1 MIGSVKEMMN
11 SDRRRKI
18 ALLVFSVIV
27 VLGIAGILF
36 YVSYHRSHISTDDAF
51 VAGKIHVIASKVPGT
66 VKAVHCHDNRA
77 VKEGDLLVEIDP
89 QDYDVR
95 VREAESAVS
104 AENSKLAEI
113 ASRVEVTQK
122 QLREFE
128 YRLESARANLKLQ
141 EANLK
146 QADLDLTRARRLYK
160 KEILP
165 EEKLEKAKTNFD
177 VSKARVDAARE
188 QLKQAEAALETQ
200 GAVIR
205 QTDSAFQAQRSLVR
219 QRQEL
224 KNAVDLKKSYTR
236 IYAPSDGYVTKKAL
250 EVGNQIQAGQPLMAV
265 VPLGDVWVIANYK
278 ETQLERVK
286 AGQRVRIEVD
296 TYPGK
301 EFEGVVDSIMAGTGS
316 VFSLFPPE
324 NATGNFVKV
333 VQRIPV
339 KIVLKKGADPEHIL
353 RVGMSVEPTIII
365 DK

>member
-1 MIGSVKEMMN
+1 LGPAKEMIN
-11 SDRRRKI
+11 NHRRKFLAI
-18 ALLVFSVIV
+18 IVFSVIV
-27 VLGIAGILF
+27 VLGIVGILF
-36 YVSYHRSHISTDDAF
+36 YMSYLKSHVSTDDAF
-51 VAGKIHVIASKVPGT
+51 VTGKIHVIASKVPGT
-66 VKAVHCHDNRA
+66 VKAVHVHDNQS
-77 VKEGDLLVEIDP
+77 VKQGDLLVEIDS

-104 AENSKLAEI
+104 AESSKLAEI
-113 ASRVEVTQK
+113 SSRVEVTRK

-146 QADLDLTRARRLYK
+146 QADLDLTRAQRLYK

-165 EEKLEKAKTNFD
+165 EERLERAKTNYD
-177 VSKARVDAARE
+177 VARAQVDAVKE

-200 GAVIR
+200 KAVIR
-205 QTDSAFQAQRSLVR
+205 QTDSAFQAQGSLLR
-219 QRQEL
+219 QRQEVR
-224 KNAVDLKKSYTR
+224 KGEDLKRSYTR
-236 IYAPSDGYVTKKAL
+236 IYAPSDGYVTKKSL

-286 AGQRVRIEVD
+286 PGQKVNIRVD

-301 EFEGVVDSIMAGTGS
+301 AFEGVVDSIMAGTGS
-316 VFSLFPPE
+316 IFSLFPPE

-339 KIVLKKGADPEHIL
+339 KIVLKKGADPEHKL

>member
-1 MIGSVKEMMN
+1 LGPVREMMN
-11 SDRRRKI
+11 SQGRRKI
-18 ALLVFSVIV
+18 ALLVFSAIV

-36 YVSYHRSHISTDDAF
+36 YMSYLKSHVSTDDAF
-51 VAGKIHVIASKVPGT
+51 VTGKIHVIASKVPGT
-66 VKAVHCHDNRA
+66 VKAVHVHDNQS
-77 VKEGDLLVEIDP
+77 VKQGDLLVEIDS

-95 VREAESAVS
+95 VREAESAVG
-104 AENSKLAEI
+104 AESSKLAEI
-113 ASRVEVTQK
+113 SSRVEVTRK

-165 EEKLEKAKTNFD
+165 EEKLERAKTNYD
-177 VSKARVDAARE
+177 VARARVDAVNE

-200 GAVIR
+200 KAVIR
-205 QTDSAFQAQRSLVR
+205 QTDSAFQAQGSLLK
-219 QRQEL
+219 QRQEVR
-224 KNAVDLKKSYTR
+224 KGEDLKRSYTR
-236 IYAPSDGYVTKKAL
+236 IYAPSDGYVTKKSL

-265 VPLGDVWVIANYK
+265 VPLGDVWVVANYK

-286 AGQRVRIEVD
+286 PGQKVNIRVD

-301 EFEGVVDSIMAGTGS
+301 AFEGVVDSIMAGTGS
-316 VFSLFPPE
+316 IFSLFPPE

-339 KIVLKKGADPEHIL
+339 KIVLKKGADPEHKL

>member
-1 MIGSVKEMMN
+1 MGSVSVMMN
-11 SDRRRKI
+11 DQRRRTV
-18 ALLVFSVIV
+18 ALLVFAVIV

-36 YVSYHRSHISTDDAF
+36 YVNYKKSHISTDDAF

-66 VKAVHCHDNRA
+66 VKAVHVHDNRP
-77 VKEGDLLVEIDP
+77 VKQGDLLVEIDA

-104 AENSKLAEI
+104 AESSKLAEI
-113 ASRVEVTQK
+113 SSRVEVARK
-122 QLREFE
+122 QLREYE
-128 YRLESARANLKLQ
+128 HRLASARANLKLQ

-177 VSKARVDAARE
+177 VAGAQVDAARE

-200 GAVIR
+200 RALIR
-205 QTDSAFQAQRSLVR
+205 QTDSAFQAQGSVLR
-219 QRQEL
+219 QRQEV
-224 KNAVDLKKSYTR
+224 KKAEDLKMSYTR
-236 IYAPSDGYVTKKAL
+236 IYAPSDGYVTKKSL

-265 VPLGDVWVIANYK
+265 VPLGDVWVVANYK

-286 AGQRVRIEVD
+286 AGQKVKIRVD

-301 EFEGVVDSIMAGTGS
+301 VFEGAVDSIMAGTGT

-353 RVGMSVEPTIII
+353 RVGMSVEPTIIT